1 MIEELVRF
9 TAVRAEW
16 NAQIELR
23 AGVRMHDGTF
33 SVAQPLVFA
42 PASRGEE
49 VRAFAA
55 IEFEEAQRLMDALWQ
70 AGVRPTDGTGSTGQL
85 AATQAHLA
93 DMRKLVFDLREPT
106 MVRA

>member
-1 MIEELVRF
+1 MIDELVRF

-23 AGVRMHDGTF
+23 AGVKMHDGTF
-33 SVAQPLVFA
+33 SVARPMVFEPTA
-42 PASRGEE
+42 RGSA
-49 VRAFAA
+49 VPAFAA

-93 DMRKLVFDLREPT
+93 DMRKLVFERWEPT